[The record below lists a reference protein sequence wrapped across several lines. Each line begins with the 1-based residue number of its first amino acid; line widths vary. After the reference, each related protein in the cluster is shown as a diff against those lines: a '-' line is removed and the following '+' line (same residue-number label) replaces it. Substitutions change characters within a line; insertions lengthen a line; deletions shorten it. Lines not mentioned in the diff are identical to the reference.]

1 MCRSKKGNIIN
12 LTATA
17 IKINCKEMKA
27 RVKECKCAN
36 HFSIYIF
43 FGDSYILY
51 RLNIDH
57 IQGEI
62 NLVRR
67 TEKDGVVDR
76 TTSSIA
82 HPRIFTVILK
92 FLSAHTI
99 CMCR

>member
-43 FGDSYILY
+43 FGDLYILY

-67 TEKDGVVDR
+67 AEKDGVVER

-82 HPRIFTVILK
+82 HPRIFTVIFK
-92 FLSAHTI
+92 FHLHRG
-99 CMCR
+99 MCR